1 LRLRGLVLTGMAACA
16 FGLGVPLAKLLTAAL
31 SGFLLAFVALSAG
44 GLLIVGYLALRR
56 RSPLPRLAPRAWLDL
71 LALAAFGTALPLLL
85 VLAGF
90 ARTSAI
96 VGGVLIQAQGPAA
109 VFFAALLL
117 RERPTWLQMVGVGV
131 LAAGSV
137 LVVWQPGSAW
147 DGDALGVF
155 LVLGAAL
162 GYGFALIPAK
172 RLAERA
178 GALHVSALRLLLGGL
193 FVAPLL
199 FFQGPFVV
207 GPLTLGPLAQGPHVS
222 GTLGWSLG
230 GALALYIVASNCVS
244 YIAQQAGLGALKAW
258 EVGAILQMIPLFAA
272 IFAVLLLSETP
283 TPVQIAGGATV
294 MLGGVIVARGAAA
307 TRRTVVASER
317 MAGGQR

>member
-1 LRLRGLVLTGMAACA
+1 LTGTAACA
-16 FGLGVPLAKLLTAAL
+16 FGLGVPLAKLLTGVL
-31 SGFLLAFVALSAG
+31 SGFLLAFVALSTG
-44 GLLIVGYLALRR
+44 GLLIAGYLALRR

-71 LALAAFGTALPLLL
+71 LVLAAFGTALPLLL

-96 VGGVLIQAQGPAA
+96 IGGVLIQAQGPAA
-109 VFFAALLL
+109 ALFAALLL
-117 RERPTWLQMVGVGV
+117 RERPTWLQIIGVGV

-137 LVVWQPGSAW
+137 LVVWQPGAAW
-147 DGDALGVF
+147 DGDALGVL

-178 GALHVSALRLLLGGL
+178 DALQVSALRLLLGGL
-193 FVAPLL
+193 FVAPLV
-199 FFQGPFVV
+199 FFQAPLVV
-207 GPLTLGPLAQGPHVS
+207 GPFTLGPVVQGPLVTK
-222 GTLGWSLG
+222 TLGWSLS

-244 YIAQQAGLGALKAW
+244 YLAQQVGLRALKAW
-258 EVGAILQMIPLFAA
+258 EVGAVLQTIPLFAA
-272 IFAVLLLSETP
+272 LFALLILGETP
-283 TPVQIAGGATV
+283 TPVQIVGGVTV
-294 MLGGVIVARGAAA
+294 MLGGVIVARGSAAPE
-307 TRRTVVASER
+307 RVVVASEQ